1 MQVYPVLVFHDSN
14 FVAGVFIASGCGQG
28 TFARVIYLNQG
39 VYTFTNLPP
48 NSPVIFKTPSVEGY
62 VLWNGTLGTGG
73 LQSSFSFPSGPSG
86 RSVPSGSSGQSRT
99 PASPQTGNPVNLS
112 CRLVQSNIPWFLG
125 PNTTLT
131 PMQWLAFNNLIQ
143 ANPVTS
149 AYTVAPN
156 DRRVYIDGS
165 QGKFPINLP
174 NNYPENTPLTL
185 HRVDHGRGRIPV
197 VSKHSRVG
205 KLDTCNCHNSITIQ
219 RNGKKWH

>member
-1 MQVYPVLVFHDSN
+1 MQVYPILVYHESN
-14 FVAGVFIASGCGQG
+14 LVAGIFIASGCGLAP
-28 TFARVIYLNQG
+28 FARLVYLNQG
-39 VYTFTNLPP
+39 VYTVVSLTTNTPY
-48 NSPVIFKTPSVEGY
+48 IFKTSAVEGY
-62 VLWNGTLGTGG
+62 VLWNGALGTGG
-73 LQSSFSFPSGPSG
+73 LQSSFTFPSNAGVFGP
-86 RSVPSGSSGQSRT
+86 RT
-99 PASPQTGNPVNLS
+99 PATPQVGTPVNLS
-112 CRLVQSNIPWFLG
+112 CTLIQGNAPWFLSG
-125 PNTTLT
+125 STTSLT
-131 PMQWLAFNNLIQ
+131 LVQWLTFITIFH

-156 DRRVYIDGS
+156 DRRVYIDAS